1 MFSHG
6 VWSGDCTADS
16 ITVGTRIAAWAGGS
30 MLLEVSGTPDMGVVV
45 YQQQI
50 PADQFGGNRDY
61 TYKATVGGLQ
71 PTTWYYY
78 RFTYQGEQSDVGSTR
93 TTPNLSANPP
103 RVRIVVLT
111 CQHWQEGYWQVLEH
125 AAGQGAD
132 MVIHSGDFIY
142 ENVIDNPLPGREMTL
157 PDGLPIDGAEV
168 PSTLAG
174 YRHIY
179 RTYRADPALRA
190 LSAAAPWWHTWDDHE
205 FANDYYWQAAYNA
218 HISPTSPLKNN
229 PSDMRQLHAD
239 AVQAFYEYT
248 PTRNGQPLYRS
259 VRWGQ
264 LADIFVLDCRTYRSP
279 HPCGETYR
287 QRVYTAGCP
296 QMTDPSQ
303 TMLGAEQLAW
313 LLDGLQSSTA
323 RYKVLVSPVMVS
335 DIWIP
340 GPDTLRLLKL
350 DGWSGY
356 QYERQLI
363 LDAAPAG
370 TVALSGDL
378 HAALCGILRRSDG
391 TVAAKEVGTPA
402 VSSLGIG
409 PELLNYLGM
418 DEATHQA
425 VVRGHN
431 PDMVYFNG
439 YTNGYVLVD
448 LYPNYGQASL
458 YLCDAREQNS
468 APTLAQVWQF
478 NGGAT

>member
-1 MFSHG
+1 MFSCG
-6 VWSGDCTADS
+6 ISSGDPTADS
-16 ITVGTRIAAWAGGS
+16 ITLRTRVDSWLPDTYIQLEVWQQDTGETAHAELIPAGG
-30 MLLEVSGTPDMGVVV
+30 
-45 YQQQI
+45 
-50 PADQFGGNRDY
+50 FNGNRDY
-61 TYKATVGGLQ
+61 NCKVLVDGLL
-71 PTTWYYY
+71 PSTWYE
-78 RFTYQGEQSDVGSTR
+78 YQFSYLGELSPIGQTR
-93 TTPNLSANPP
+93 TLPAATEPP
-103 RVRIVVLT
+103 APMRLALLT
-111 CQHWQEGYWQVLEH
+111 CQHWQQGYWQVLDH
-125 AAGQGAD
+125 LAQQGVD
-132 MVIHSGDFIY
+132 MVVHTGDYIY
-142 ENVIDNPLPGREMTL
+142 ESAVNDPLPGREIVL
-157 PDGLPIDGAEV
+157 PDPLPIAEGFV

-179 RTYRADPALRA
+179 RTYQQDAALH
-190 LSAAAPWWHTWDDHE
+190 AAHACAPWVMMWDDHE
-205 FANDYYWQAAYNA
+205 GANDSYWNAAYNCPG
-218 HISPTSPLKNN
+218 SPTHPLKND
-229 PSDMRQLHAD
+229 PAAMRGLRA
-239 AVQAFYEYT
+239 AYTQAFYEYT
-248 PTRNGQPLYRS
+248 PMQTGRPLYRR
-259 VRWGQ
+259 VQWGQ

-356 QYERQLI
+356 QNERQLI

-378 HAALCGILRRSDG
+378 HAALCGILRRGDG
-391 TVAAKEVGTPA
+391 TVAAKEIGTPA

-409 PELLNYLGM
+409 PELLNDLGM

-431 PDMVYFNG
+431 QDMVYFNG

-468 APTLAQVWQF
+468 VPTLAQVWYL
-478 NGGAT
+478 